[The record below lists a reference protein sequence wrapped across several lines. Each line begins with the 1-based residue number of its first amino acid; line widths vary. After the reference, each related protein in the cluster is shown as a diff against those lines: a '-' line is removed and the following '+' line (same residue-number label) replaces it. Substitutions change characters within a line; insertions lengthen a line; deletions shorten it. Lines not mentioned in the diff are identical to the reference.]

1 MKVSREHIDEVW
13 QEATIRQVL
22 DNLVEEGYSV
32 GKNEEYDGI
41 RADIVARRGEETRI
55 FEIKMSGRPDPAA
68 VHDISKLRKAAAR
81 NGAQLHL
88 IIVRPPV
95 SADVE
100 FDGLEDILEE
110 AVGREQ
116 PDGMEDLPS
125 ESRIETITDAVVR
138 KVHVQSGEINVEG
151 EAVAHVEIIDEGET
165 FMMDSLP
172 LEFSITT
179 GANGELKNVT
189 RIALDTSSWGGY
201 DDGGEAGL

>member
-1 MKVSREHIDEVW
+1 MKISQEHVDEVW
-13 QEATIRQVL
+13 QEATIKQVL
-22 DNLVEEGYSV
+22 GNLLEEGYSV
-32 GKNEEYDGI
+32 EKDQDYDGVK
-41 RADIVARRGEETRI
+41 ADIVARRGDEIRI
-55 FEIKMSGRPDPAA
+55 FEFKMSGRSDPAA

-81 NGAQLHL
+81 DGAQLHL

-125 ESRIETITDAVVR
+125 ESQIETITDAVVK
-138 KVHVQSGEINVEG
+138 KVHVQSGEIDVEG
-151 EAVAHVEIIDEGET
+151 EAVAYVAIIDEGEFIMT
-165 FMMDSLP
+165 DSLP

-179 GANGELKNVT
+179 GLNGELQAIH

-201 DDGGEAGL
+201 DDEDETGL